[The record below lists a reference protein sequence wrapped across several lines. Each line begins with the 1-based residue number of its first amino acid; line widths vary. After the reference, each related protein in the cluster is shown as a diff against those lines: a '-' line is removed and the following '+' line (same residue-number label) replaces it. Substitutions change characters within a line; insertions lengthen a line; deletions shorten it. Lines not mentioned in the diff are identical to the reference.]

1 MQKFVKRAKQLITM
15 IRLQINDNEF
25 RDASFF
31 NNQLV
36 SILNQLNQPNLA
48 GEAEALGRSL
58 GSNDVI
64 TANRI
69 LGRLESQ
76 ISALLSQE
84 ARTISQE
91 ETPHHHIV
99 NETLCLNCHKMT
111 PKDGRFC
118 AQCGHEIVKASFP
131 SCRKEIVVGWIT
143 CPFCG
148 RRLQ

>member
-48 GEAEALGRSL
+48 REAEALGRSL

-64 TANRI
+64 TANGI
-69 LGRLESQ
+69 LGS
-76 ISALLSQE
+76 
-84 ARTISQE
+84 
-91 ETPHHHIV
+91 
-99 NETLCLNCHKMT
+99 LNR
-111 PKDGRFC
+111 RF
-118 AQCGHEIVKASFP
+118 QHY
-131 SCRKEIVVGWIT
+131 
-143 CPFCG
+143 
-148 RRLQ
+148 